1 MSEKKL
7 NVTSVI
13 PVKTAAIKR
22 PAPAITGFFLPKRP
36 QTKPINAATKPIPK
50 NVLPASVDDEE
61 PLERPAAHAPAHNAP
76 GNCRT
81 APIIHP

>member
-36 QTKPINAATKPIPK
+36 QTKPINAAVFFFYSAKG
-50 NVLPASVDDEE
+50 L
-61 PLERPAAHAPAHNAP
+61 
-76 GNCRT
+76 
-81 APIIHP
+81 